1 MERFGTLGNLPVKM
15 DQLQRWSSLT
25 GCSSAIQN
33 YPSICK
39 TNLSNRKWTLRS
51 GSKLWA
57 LYIQP
62 KLPAGIFGNL
72 QQRKGQHFHLFSKK
86 FSRNFPFHLTL
97 LPEFQEFSVE
107 WFVLRKIQKFPEF
120 LETIPVNFWTICRC
134 FQIME
139 SFGWMTSAPWLNITM
154 LFHLWMVGLAQWKA
168 PRQLRHWQIPWC
180 CHKINLV
187 RSLLKLHTL
196 LAVSIL

>member
-1 MERFGTLGNLPVKM
+1 MKNPKINLPLILSTKSSNIVTQGAFYTSQNFRKFGRFGTLGNLPVKM

-33 YPSICK
+33 YPSICE

-86 FSRNFPFHLTL
+86 FSRNFPFHSTL
-97 LPEFQEFSVE
+97 LAEFLEFSVE

-120 LETIPVNFWTICRC
+120 LETIPVNF
-134 FQIME
+134 
-139 SFGWMTSAPWLNITM
+139 
-154 LFHLWMVGLAQWKA
+154 
-168 PRQLRHWQIPWC
+168 
-180 CHKINLV
+180 
-187 RSLLKLHTL
+187 
-196 LAVSIL
+196 